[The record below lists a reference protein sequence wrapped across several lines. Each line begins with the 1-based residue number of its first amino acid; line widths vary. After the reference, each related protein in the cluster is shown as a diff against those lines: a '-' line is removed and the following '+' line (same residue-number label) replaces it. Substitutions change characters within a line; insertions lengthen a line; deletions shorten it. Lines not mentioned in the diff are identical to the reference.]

1 MAKSKP
7 NKTEPRMDAE
17 RVRQALQSGVVS
29 VRGLTPETLNRAL
42 ENFGMG
48 YLRDAALL
56 WQKAKDRD
64 DTIKS
69 VSEKRE
75 LEAALLDWEILPLDD
90 SPEAASHKQALEEF
104 YNNLTATHALDQ
116 NQRGGVSTLIRQMMH
131 AVGHKY
137 AVHEIVWQP
146 GTSAGLTAEF
156 RFVPLQFFEN
166 TLGRLRFMASDYAAS
181 GEDLEE
187 GGWMVTTGAGLMEAC
202 GIAYLFKNLPLKS
215 WLIFCD
221 KFGQPGLHGETS
233 AAKGSEEWNAMR
245 DALANFA
252 QDWALLT
259 SAGSKIT
266 PIEVNAAGTGPHK
279 DLVDRMDR
287 AISRLWRGADLGTMS
302 QGGAA
307 VGSNPQESETD
318 ILAAADAAIVTETL
332 QHYVDAWVIRYR
344 FGATPKA
351 YFKLQARTRVN
362 QELELKIDDALI
374 KWGVPRGKTDL
385 LAKYNRPEP
394 DAGDELASAPP
405 AANPFGPPPPAAA
418 LANEAAAVG
427 RAALFQA
434 NAVARELAARR
445 PVFRPLAERLAAL
458 LAAPDAAAFAAATA
472 GLKTDATRIYAG
484 IVAAAPDLARPA
496 EEALGTALISGFVE
510 AQSAKNAAHSSK
522 S

>member
-7 NKTEPRMDAE
+7 NKTQPRMDAE
-17 RVRQALQSGVVS
+17 RVRQALQGGVAS

-64 DTIKS
+64 DTIKA

-75 LEAALLDWEILPLDD
+75 LDAALLDWEILPIDD
-90 SPEAASHKQALEEF
+90 SPAAALHKAALEEF

-137 AVHEIVWQP
+137 AVHEIVWEP
-146 GTSAGLTAEF
+146 GAASGLTAEF

-166 TLGRLRFMASDYAAS
+166 TLGRLRYMTRDHAAS

-202 GIAYLFKNLPLKS
+202 SIAYLFKNLPLKS

-233 AAKGSEEWNAMR
+233 AAKGTDEWNAMR

-252 QDWALLT
+252 QDWALIT
-259 SAGSKIT
+259 SAGSKVN
-266 PIEVNAAGTGPHK
+266 PIEVNATGVAPHQS
-279 DLVDRMDR
+279 LVDRMDR
-287 AISRLWRGADLGTMS
+287 AIARLWRGADLGTMS
-302 QGGAA
+302 QGGEA

-318 ILAAADAAIVTETL
+318 ILAAADALIVSETL
-332 QHYVDAWVIRYR
+332 QHYVDEWVIRYR
-344 FGATPKA
+344 FGVAPLA
-351 YFKLQARTRVN
+351 YFQLQPRTRVN
-362 QELELKIDDALI
+362 QEMELKIDEALI
-374 KWGVPRGKTDL
+374 AWGVPRGKKDL

-394 DAGDELASAPP
+394 DGGDELATAP
-405 AANPFGPPPPAAA
+405 AAAPSPFGGSA
-418 LANEAAAVG
+418 LANEAATAGRDAIFGANVQAAV
-427 RAALFQA
+427 
-434 NAVARELAARR
+434 LAARR

-458 LAAPDAAAFAAATA
+458 AAAPDEAARAALA
-472 GLKTDATRIYAG
+472 LKLKADSARLYADV
-484 IVAAAPDLARPA
+484 VAAAPDLARPVQ
-496 EEALGTALISGFVE
+496 EAIGTALISGFAE
-510 AQSAKNAAHSSK
+510 AAAAQKSAKGVSA
-522 S
+522 